1 MLIEALVVKDK
12 LKNVWYCLFNE
23 SLHIRKMD
31 SSNIVQ
37 NDPSGIV
44 ISWLCCPLGADV
56 GE

>member
-1 MLIEALVVKDK
+1 
-12 LKNVWYCLFNE
+12 
-23 SLHIRKMD
+23 MD